1 MPSPRRK
8 NTATADD
15 IVHLLKAGLPEGL
28 GKGVQFS
35 DENEVFAE
43 QQELLLR
50 ELLLTTP
57 RPTLKLLTSAAEL
70 AFQDGDKG
78 VIENFSKRVVSTS
91 QFLFQKLQQS
101 SSMKK
106 LKPAVRRLIQ
116 ILRPGPQGSKPAGAP
131 RVPSRPESS
140 CGRTVQPEGSGSTTA
155 SRVLLQRRGRRRI
168 TCRPWQHRMASSRC
182 QHQQ

>member
-43 QQELLLR
+43 QKELLLR

-116 ILRPGPQGSKPAGAP
+116 ILRPGP
-131 RVPSRPESS
+131 
-140 CGRTVQPEGSGSTTA
+140 
-155 SRVLLQRRGRRRI
+155 
-168 TCRPWQHRMASSRC
+168 
-182 QHQQ
+182 

>member
-1 MPSPRRK
+1 MPSPRRR

-43 QQELLLR
+43 QKELLLR

-78 VIENFSKRVVSTS
+78 VI
-91 QFLFQKLQQS
+91 
-101 SSMKK
+101 
-106 LKPAVRRLIQ
+106 
-116 ILRPGPQGSKPAGAP
+116 
-131 RVPSRPESS
+131 
-140 CGRTVQPEGSGSTTA
+140 
-155 SRVLLQRRGRRRI
+155 
-168 TCRPWQHRMASSRC
+168 
-182 QHQQ
+182 

>member
-1 MPSPRRK
+1 MCAWLEMPCSARRALQAACRVLAEK

-43 QQELLLR
+43 QKELLLR

-106 LKPAVRRLIQ
+106 
-116 ILRPGPQGSKPAGAP
+116 
-131 RVPSRPESS
+131 
-140 CGRTVQPEGSGSTTA
+140 
-155 SRVLLQRRGRRRI
+155 
-168 TCRPWQHRMASSRC
+168 
-182 QHQQ
+182 